1 MGRTNRVRAFVRNV
15 RHLTIIGAHFV
26 KRLRFTRATSAIL
39 IAAFTVGPLAAQQK
53 SPQTPAEQPKLV
65 ENIDVHVIGVDVVV
79 TDRKGNPIT
88 GLTKDDFRI
97 FENGQEKSISNFYEI
112 DGKTAKPAIPVTV
125 PGATPA
131 LPATAPAP
139 REEVN
144 EQLRRRIIFYIDN
157 LSLAPFNRNRVFKQ
171 MKEFVQNVMRPGD
184 EAMVA
189 TYNRSLKIRVPFT
202 RDAVQIQQTLDSIA
216 GESAL
221 GTSNRSEVKDVI
233 GRIRD
238 ASTYDDAVSTARSYA
253 QSVDHDL
260 RQSVESINGLLTTLA
275 GVEGKKLLVLTTE
288 GFQIQPGR
296 EVFTMIDEVS
306 REKGWQSSAMLEA
319 MSFNGNSL
327 IESIAKTA
335 NANGITLYA
344 IHAGGLAA
352 GGEGMTAD
360 NQQAISYNV
369 TSAALS
375 NTTESLQI
383 LAELTGGLATSRT
396 NNFAGAFKNIE
407 RDLDSY
413 YSLGYRAGTE
423 RVDRQRTLE
432 VRVKNKAWNVRNRQ
446 TFVEKSTFQDMSD
459 RVIANLLYRTK
470 ANDLGV
476 RVVVKEPTPADELF
490 KIPVEV
496 QIPVDNLTLIQ
507 QGEAYMGGFS
517 IYVVVGNK
525 DGDMSDVSR
534 KSHQIT
540 IPVSDFPKTKG
551 KYYTYT
557 LDLMCERG
565 LNKISIGVVDDVSNI
580 SGFDRQQVIAQDLR

>member
-1 MGRTNRVRAFVRNV
+1 MADISFNRS
-15 RHLTIIGAHFV
+15 IFV

-39 IAAFTVGPLAAQQK
+39 IAALTTGPLLAQQK
-53 SPQTPAEQPKLV
+53 TQPAELPKLV

-79 TDRKGNPIT
+79 TDKKGNPIT
-88 GLTKDDFRI
+88 GLTKDDFRV
-97 FENGQEKSISNFYEI
+97 FENGEEKAISNFSEI
-112 DGKTAKPAIPVTV
+112 DGRVAKPPV
-125 PGATPA
+125 ATGTAAPEPA
-131 LPATAPAP
+131 AKK
-139 REEVN
+139 EEVP
-144 EQLRRRIIFYIDN
+144 EQLKRRIILYVDN

-171 MKEFVQNVMRPGD
+171 MKDFIKDVMRPGD
-184 EAMVA
+184 ETMLA
-189 TYNRSLKIRVPFT
+189 TYNRSLKVRVPFT
-202 RDAVQIQQTLDSIA
+202 RDPVQIQQMLDSVA
-216 GESAL
+216 GESGFGIA
-221 GTSNRSEVKDVI
+221 NKSEAKDVM

-238 ASTYDDAVSTARSYA
+238 ATTYDEALADARTYA
-253 QSVDHDL
+253 SSVEHDL

-275 GVEGKKLLVLTTE
+275 GVEGKKILVLTTE

-296 EVFTMIDEVS
+296 EVFAMIDDVA
-306 REKGWQSSAMLEA
+306 RDKGWQSSSTLEA
-319 MSFNGNSL
+319 MSYNGAPL

-344 IHAGGLAA
+344 VHAGGLAA
-352 GGEGMTAD
+352 GSEGTSAD

-369 TSAALS
+369 TSAAVS
-375 NTTESLQI
+375 NTTESLQ
-383 LAELTGGLATSRT
+383 LMAELTGGLATTRT

-432 VRVKNKAWNVRNRQ
+432 VRVNNRALNVRNRQ

-459 RVIANLLYRTK
+459 RVIANLLYKTK
-470 ANDLGV
+470 SNDLGV
-476 RVVVKEPTPADELF
+476 RVKVNAPIPADDLF

-496 QIPVDNLTLIQ
+496 QIPVDNLTLLQ
-507 QGEAYMGGFS
+507 QGEAHMGGFS

-540 IPVSDFPKTKG
+540 IPLADFPKTKG
-551 KYYTYT
+551 RYYTYT

-565 LNKISIGVVDDVSNI
+565 LNKISIGVVDDVSNVT
-580 SGFDRQQVIAQDLR
+580 GFDRQQVIAQDLR

>member
-1 MGRTNRVRAFVRNV
+1 
-15 RHLTIIGAHFV
+15 V
-26 KRLRFTRATSAIL
+26 KRLRFTRLTSAVL
-39 IAAFTVGPLAAQQK
+39 IAALTAGPLAAQQTN
-53 SPQTPAEQPKLV
+53 PQPTVDPMQYV
-65 ENIDVHVIGVDVVV
+65 EKIDVHVIGVDVVV
-79 TDRKGNPIT
+79 TDKKGKAVT
-88 GLTKDDFRI
+88 GMTKDDFQI
-97 FENGQEKSISNFYEI
+97 FENGQEKTISNFYEI
-112 DGKTAKPAIPVTV
+112 AGKPATPVVTV
-125 PGATPA
+125 PVPG
-131 LPATAPAP
+131 APAP
-139 REEVN
+139 PKEEVN
-144 EQLRRRIIFYIDN
+144 EQLRRRIILYIDN

-171 MKEFVQNVMRPGD
+171 MKEFVKNVMRPGD

-189 TYNRSLKIRVPFT
+189 TYNRSLKVRTQFT
-202 RDAVQIQQTLDSIA
+202 RDAVQIQQTLDAIA
-216 GESAL
+216 GESGMGIAN
-221 GTSNRSEVKDVI
+221 SSESKDVM

-238 ASTYDDAVSTARSYA
+238 AKNYDEAIASARSYA
-253 QSVDHDL
+253 SSVDHDL

-275 GVEGKKLLVLTTE
+275 GVEGKKILVLTTE

-296 EVFTMIDEVS
+296 EIFTLIDEQA
-306 REKGWQSSAMLEA
+306 REKGWQSSSMLEA
-319 MSFNGNSL
+319 MSFNGAPL

-352 GGEGMTAD
+352 GSEGMSAD
-360 NQQAISYNV
+360 NQQATSYNV

-383 LAELTGGLATSRT
+383 LAELTGGLATTRT

-432 VRVKNKAWNVRNRQ
+432 VRVKNRALNVRNRQ

-476 RVVVKEPTPADELF
+476 RVKVNQPIAANELF
-490 KIPVEV
+490 KVPVEV
-496 QIPVDNLTLIQ
+496 QIPIDNLTLLQ

-540 IPVSDFPKTKG
+540 IPTGDFARAKG

-565 LNKISIGVVDDVSNI
+565 LNKISIGVVDDVSNTN
-580 SGFDRQQVIAQDLR
+580 GFDRQQVITQDLR

>member
-1 MGRTNRVRAFVRNV
+1 
-15 RHLTIIGAHFV
+15 V
-26 KRLRFTRATSAIL
+26 KRLRFTRATAAIL
-39 IAAFTVGPLAAQQK
+39 ITAITTTPLFAQQAAAPP
-53 SPQTPAEQPKLV
+53 SGTTTQYV
-65 ENIDVHVIGVDVVV
+65 EHIDVRVIGVDVVV
-79 TDRKGNPIT
+79 TDKKGNSIT
-88 GLTKDDFRI
+88 GLTKDDFQI
-97 FENGQEKSISNFYEI
+97 FENGLEKPISNFYVIE
-112 DGKTAKPAIPVTV
+112 GKPATQAIAV
-125 PGATPA
+125 PAPG
-131 LPATAPAP
+131 APAP
-139 REEVN
+139 PVAPKEEIS
-144 EQLRRRIIFYIDN
+144 EQLRRRIILYIDN

-171 MKEFVQNVMRPGD
+171 MKEFVKDVMRPGD

-189 TYNRSLKIRVPFT
+189 TYNRSLKVRAPFT
-202 RDAVQIQQTLDSIA
+202 RDPVQIQQTLDAIA

-221 GTSNRSEVKDVI
+221 GIANRSESKDVMD
-233 GRIRD
+233 RIRD
-238 ASTYDDAVSTARSYA
+238 ATSYDDAVASARSYA
-253 QSVDHDL
+253 SSVDHDL

-275 GVEGKKLLVLTTE
+275 GVEGKKILVLTTE

-296 EVFTMIDEVS
+296 EIFTMIDDQA
-306 REKGWQSSAMLEA
+306 REKGWQSSSMLEA
-319 MSFNGNSL
+319 MNYNGEPL

-335 NANGITLYA
+335 NANGITLYP

-352 GGEGMTAD
+352 GSEGMTAD
-360 NQQAISYNV
+360 NQQPISYNV
-369 TSAALS
+369 TSAAVS

-423 RVDRQRTLE
+423 RVDRQRALE
-432 VRVKNKAWNVRNRQ
+432 VRVKNKALRVRNRQ

-459 RVIANLLYRTK
+459 RVIANLLYKSK
-470 ANDLGV
+470 ANDLKV
-476 RVVVKEPTPADELF
+476 RVIVNQPIPADELF
-490 KIPVEV
+490 KVPVQV
-496 QIPVDNLTLIQ
+496 QIPLDNLTLLQ

-525 DGDMSDVSR
+525 DGDMSDVAR

-540 IPVSDFPKTKG
+540 IPAGDFAKTKG

-557 LDLMCERG
+557 LDLMCEPG

-580 SGFDRQQVIAQDLR
+580 NGFDRQQVVARDLR

>member
-1 MGRTNRVRAFVRNV
+1 M
-15 RHLTIIGAHFV
+15 
-26 KRLRFTRATSAIL
+26 KRLRFSRVTAIIL
-39 IAAFTVGPLAAQQK
+39 IAAIHALNALNALNAGPLAAQQK
-53 SPQTPAEQPKLV
+53 SQQPQTEMPKLT
-65 ENIDVHVIGVDVVV
+65 ENIDVRVIGVDVVV
-79 TDRKGNPIT
+79 TDKKGNT
-88 GLTKDDFRI
+88 VNGLTKDDFQI
-97 FENGQEKSISNFYEI
+97 FENGIEKPISNFYEI
-112 DGKTAKPAIPVTV
+112 EGKTATQAVTV
-125 PGATPA
+125 PVPG
-131 LPATAPAP
+131 APAAP
-139 REEVN
+139 PPAKEEIN
-144 EQLRRRIIFYIDN
+144 EQLRRRIILYIDN

-171 MKEFVQNVMRPGD
+171 MKEFIKDVMRPGD

-189 TYNRSLKIRVPFT
+189 TYNRSLKVRAPFT
-202 RDAVQIQQTLDSIA
+202 RDPVQIQQTLDAIA
-216 GESAL
+216 GESAQ
-221 GTSNRSEVKDVI
+221 GIANRSEFKDLA

-238 ASTYDDAVSTARSYA
+238 ASSYDDAVANARSYA
-253 QSVDHDL
+253 SSVEHDL
-260 RQSVESINGLLTTLA
+260 RQSVDSINGLLTTLA
-275 GVEGKKLLVLTTE
+275 GVEGKKVLVLATE

-296 EVFTMIDEVS
+296 EAFTMIDEVA
-306 REKGWQSSAMLEA
+306 REKGWQSSSMLEA
-319 MSFNGNSL
+319 MSYNGNTL
-327 IESIAKTA
+327 IESIARTA

-352 GGEGMTAD
+352 GSEGITAD

-375 NTTESLQI
+375 NTTESLQL
-383 LAELTGGLATSRT
+383 LAELTGGLATTRT
-396 NNFAGAFKNIE
+396 NNFAGAFKNIQ

-423 RVDRQRTLE
+423 RVDRQRALE
-432 VRVKNKAWNVRNRQ
+432 VRVKNKALRVRNRQ
-446 TFVEKSTFQDMSD
+446 TFVEKSTFQEMSD
-459 RVIANLLYRTK
+459 RVIANLLYKTK

-476 RVVVKEPTPADELF
+476 RVKVNAPIPAEELF

-496 QIPVDNLTLIQ
+496 QIPIDNLALLQ

-540 IPVSDFPKTKG
+540 IPVGDFAKAKG

-565 LNKISIGVVDDVSNI
+565 LNKISVGVVDDVSNV
-580 SGFDRQQVIAQDLR
+580 SGFDKQQVIAQDLR

>member
-1 MGRTNRVRAFVRNV
+1 M
-15 RHLTIIGAHFV
+15 

-39 IAAFTVGPLAAQQK
+39 VAALTVGPLAAQQK
-53 SPQTPAEQPKLV
+53 SPQPSTEQPKLV

-112 DGKTAKPAIPVTV
+112 DGKTAKPAAPVTV

-131 LPATAPAP
+131 APATAPAAP
-139 REEVN
+139 KEEVN

-476 RVVVKEPTPADELF
+476 RVVVKEPTPADDLF

-517 IYVVVGNK
+517 IFVVVGNK

-580 SGFDRQQVIAQDLR
+580 TGFDRQQVIAQDLR

>member
-1 MGRTNRVRAFVRNV
+1 M
-15 RHLTIIGAHFV
+15 
-26 KRLRFTRATSAIL
+26 KRLRFTRAITLVL
-39 IAAFTVGPLAAQQK
+39 IATLTAGPLAAQQS
-53 SPQTPAEQPKLV
+53 SPQPTGEVPKLV

-79 TDRKGNPIT
+79 TDKKGNAVN

-97 FENGQEKSISNFYEI
+97 FENGLEKPISNFSEI
-112 DGKTAKPAIPVTV
+112 EGKPAKAVIIV
-125 PGATPA
+125 PPA
-131 LPATAPAP
+131 AAPPAP
-139 REEVN
+139 VLPKEEIA
-144 EQLRRRIIFYIDN
+144 EQLRRRIILYIDN

-171 MKEFVQNVMRPGD
+171 MKEFVKNVMRPGD

-189 TYNRSLKIRVPFT
+189 TYNRSLKVRAPFT

-221 GTSNRSEVKDVI
+221 GIANRSESKDVM

-238 ASTYDDAVSTARSYA
+238 ATNYDDAVASARSYA
-253 QSVDHDL
+253 SSVDHDL

-275 GVEGKKLLVLTTE
+275 GVEGKKILVLTTE

-296 EVFTMIDEVS
+296 EIFTMIDEVA
-306 REKGWQSSAMLEA
+306 REKGWQSSSMLEA
-319 MSFNGNSL
+319 MSYNGAPL

-335 NANGITLYA
+335 NANGITIYA
-344 IHAGGLAA
+344 IHAGGLSA
-352 GGEGMTAD
+352 GSEGMTAD
-360 NQQAISYNV
+360 NQQSISYNV

-432 VRVKNKAWNVRNRQ
+432 VRVKNRALSVRNRQ

-476 RVVVKEPTPADELF
+476 RVKVGTVVPADELF
-490 KIPVEV
+490 KVPVEV
-496 QIPVDNLTLIQ
+496 QIPLDNLTLLQ

-540 IPVSDFPKTKG
+540 IPVGDFTKTKG
-551 KYYTYT
+551 KYYAYT

-565 LNKISIGVVDDVSNI
+565 LNKISVGVVDDVSNI
-580 SGFDRQQVIAQDLR
+580 RGFDRQQVVAKDLR

>member
-1 MGRTNRVRAFVRNV
+1 
-15 RHLTIIGAHFV
+15 V
-26 KRLRFTRATSAIL
+26 KRLRFTRVTSAIL
-39 IAAFTVGPLAAQQK
+39 IGALTAGPLAAQHK
-53 SPQTPAEQPKLV
+53 SPQTTAEPPKLV

-79 TDRKGNPIT
+79 TDRKGIPVT

-97 FENGQEKSISNFYEI
+97 FENGQEKTISNFYEI
-112 DGKTAKPAIPVTV
+112 EGKTAKPAVAVTV
-125 PGATPA
+125 PGA
-131 LPATAPAP
+131 APAP
-139 REEVN
+139 APAPAAAKEEIN

-171 MKEFVQNVMRPGD
+171 MKEFVKDVMRPGD

-189 TYNRSLKIRVPFT
+189 TYNRSLKVRVPFT
-202 RDAVQIQQTLDSIA
+202 RDPVQIQQTLDAIA

-260 RQSVESINGLLTTLA
+260 RQGVESINGLLTTLA

-296 EVFTMIDEVS
+296 EVFTMIDEVA

-476 RVVVKEPTPADELF
+476 RVVAKEPTPADELF

-496 QIPVDNLTLIQ
+496 QIPVDNLTLLQ

-540 IPVSDFPKTKG
+540 IPVRDFAKTKG
-551 KYYTYT
+551 RYYTYT

-565 LNKISIGVVDDVSNI
+565 LNKISIGVIDDVSNI